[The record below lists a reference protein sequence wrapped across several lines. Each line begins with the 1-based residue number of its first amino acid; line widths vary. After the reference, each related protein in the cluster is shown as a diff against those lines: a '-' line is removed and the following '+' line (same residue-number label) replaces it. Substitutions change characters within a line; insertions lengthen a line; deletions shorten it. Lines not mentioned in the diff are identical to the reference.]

1 MSEVDETSQRIRQL
15 TMTMLSAALAAAQ
28 AAQTLRARA
37 AREATRAAVAERA
50 QLRRQLH
57 AERAAAAVLW
67 KRAMDPRLASTHPE
81 QLAQAWS
88 SAVAWETLD
97 ARAAG
102 TARRLDERLRA
113 AGVHPETA
121 RAARET
127 DDYTALALLLA
138 RDETSDATVGQ
149 QRADEHH
156 EIEDL
161 PGVAVEKIL
170 DLVAII
176 EEALDPETAQE
187 VLAAEA
193 LPALEAE
200 LERAAERGHDPVEML
215 AEVAA
220 RRSLGDAVDPAAVL
234 HYRMQRHLNLE
245 PDPLTS
251 PTEAGDDAWWLLE
264 EATGEDTGATHDRA
278 DADAERWAEHA
289 AAGVAADPREDRLTR
304 VAAETAAGGHGAE
317 AGRLEL
323 DATAL
328 AAPARDTTAALAS
341 AAPVPGPESGPEP
354 GYTGGSETAR
364 LAAESY
370 PHSLRAALARD
381 SNPQSTPMARG
392 RRAGPHAEQDRGR

>member
-28 AAQTLRARA
+28 AARALRARA

-251 PTEAGDDAWWLLE
+251 PTDAWWLLE